1 MKKTVIITAIGSF
14 SAQNVISACH
24 AAGMRVVGCDIYP
37 AEWVVNSQDVD
48 AFYKAPYATDR
59 EQYRNFIKELCEKEQ
74 ASVLMPLTDVEIDVL
89 QQWRTELVE
98 DFKEL
103 GAEVWI
109 SDALAIALCRNK
121 EKMEMFLRERGTLSD
136 DSRSTALGFREKTG
150 EEPGLRYPLVA
161 KPFDGPEQ
169 PGLTH
174 SGVGSRP
181 GISSS
186 HLQ

>member
-121 EKMEMFLRERGTLSD
+121 EKMEMFLREGTLSD

-150 EEPGLRYPLVA
+150 EETRSSISAGGQAIRR
-161 KPFDGPEQ
+161 PEQ

-174 SGVGSRP
+174 PGVGSRP

>member
-1 MKKTVIITAIGSF
+1 MIITAIGSF
-14 SAQNVISACH
+14 SAQNGISACH

-59 EQYRNFIKELCEKEQ
+59 EQYRNFIKELCEEQ

-109 SDALAIALCRNK
+109 SDALAITLCRNK
-121 EKMEMFLRERGTLSD
+121 EKMEMFLRERGLCQTIPGVRLWD
-136 DSRSTALGFREKTG
+136 LEKKTG
-150 EEPGLRYPLVA
+150 EETRSSISAGGQAIRRP
-161 KPFDGPEQ
+161 KQ

-174 SGVGSRP
+174 PGVGSRP

>member
-74 ASVLMPLTDVEIDVL
+74 ASVLMPLTDVEIDVI
-89 QQWRTELVE
+89 QQWRTELAE
-98 DFKEL
+98 DFKML
-103 GAEVWI
+103 DAEVWL
-109 SDALAIALCRNK
+109 SDASAVSLCRNK
-121 EKMEMFLRERGTLSD
+121 EKMEVFLRERKLCRTI
-136 DSRSTALGFREKTG
+136 
-150 EEPGLRYPLVA
+150 PGVRLAEL
-161 KPFDGPEQ
+161 E
-169 PGLTH
+169 TM
-174 SGVGSRP
+174 
-181 GISSS
+181 
-186 HLQ
+186 